1 MVSARNRQFDLP
13 ESKEVFAL
21 NLILSLLMKTCICD
35 CGNTGMYPGVGIG
48 IQCAAQ
54 GRDINAGMED
64 GGAGEWASM
73 GPESSEIIFLGGLP
87 YFLLRN
93 ATVLLE

>member
-64 GGAGEWASM
+64 GGGRRVGQH
-73 GPESSEIIFLGGLP
+73 GP
-87 YFLLRN
+87 R
-93 ATVLLE
+93 VL